1 MLGLEFHNAHK
12 FSITVVY
19 RVSET
24 QLQVTEN
31 LNWITLGFNNP
42 CNLVNNK
49 EDIIFFSIQ
58 KFSGLVIRISL
69 ICLPNVCFLFLKTS
83 ASFPATELAKCEE

>member
-24 QLQVTEN
+24 QPQVTEN
-31 LNWITLGFNNP
+31 LNWIALGVITLVIWSTMKETYFLFN
-42 CNLVNNK
+42 K
-49 EDIIFFSIQ
+49 KI
-58 KFSGLVIRISL
+58 SGLVIRISL
-69 ICLPNVCFLFLKTS
+69 ICLRNVCFLFLKTS